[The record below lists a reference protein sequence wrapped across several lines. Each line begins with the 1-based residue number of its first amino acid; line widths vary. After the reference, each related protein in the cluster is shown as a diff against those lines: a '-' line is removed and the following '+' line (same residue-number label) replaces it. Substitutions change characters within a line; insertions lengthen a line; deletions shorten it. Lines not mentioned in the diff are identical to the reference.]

1 MTEAW
6 LDQMVDDSPAARHIA
21 WTGELVF
28 AGAREDDKVGRT
40 VKFDIRVQ
48 PEDVGKANPFAT
60 FTRRRAGHAGTIF
73 EASFAG
79 IFNNTFELAAE
90 VMLLN
95 WSDGPSGSSVT
106 FVLPPVGT
114 TNPFMW
120 CTRGQSNFMAVLLEK
135 ADDETFVDQKKRERV
150 EGRGQKPSNAAAQ
163 IIKNPRYWEYMNE
176 VAFCDIS
183 TAAAADGAMKK
194 ALWIDSKAE
203 LDSSPERARMFRQHM
218 DEFVA
223 WQKEKGYL

>member
-1 MTEAW
+1 
-6 LDQMVDDSPAARHIA
+6 MVDDSPAARHIA
-21 WTGELVF
+21 WTGELMF

-150 EGRGQKPSNAAAQ
+150 EGGGQKLSNAAAQ
-163 IIKNPRYWEYMNE
+163 IIKNPRYWEYLRDASFAP
-176 VAFCDIS
+176 VTSAIS
-183 TAAAADGAMKK
+183 ADKEMK
-194 ALWIDSKAE
+194 AILNIDSKSE
-203 LDSSPERARMFRQHM
+203 LDSKPAKVLLFRQHM

-223 WQKEKGYL
+223 WQQEKGYL